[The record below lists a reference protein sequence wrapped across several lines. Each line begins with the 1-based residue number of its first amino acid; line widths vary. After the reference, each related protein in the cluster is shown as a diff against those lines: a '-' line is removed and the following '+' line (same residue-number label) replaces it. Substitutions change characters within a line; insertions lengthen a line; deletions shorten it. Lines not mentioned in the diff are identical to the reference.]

1 MPRRSKGPRLYLRT
15 GRVDARSG
23 RALPELYYI
32 RDGAREVG
40 TGCGPDRLRDAEQAL
55 AAYIAQKWTP
65 PQRATG
71 DGPSHPADVLVADV
85 LALYVR
91 ERAPQL
97 ADPVSTAGRVKA
109 LLTWWG
115 DKTVADVKR
124 STCQAYAAA
133 RAGQPFAR
141 ATKSEAPRLVTEQ
154 GARRELEDLSAAIGH
169 WHGEHP
175 LTVRPKVWLPLK
187 PESPRDALTRAQ
199 AAALL
204 KAALGWRKGPGG
216 RWRRLLGSARANRD
230 HLRRFVLIGLY
241 TGTRPGLIPRL
252 AWSESAHAPW
262 VDLATGVIYRRGR
275 AEREHRTKRRP
286 LVKLPRRLAAH
297 MARWKRLDEARAAR
311 ALAAAEAAG
320 DAAPAI
326 PNTVLHHGLN
336 PIAGRIRRGFRQI
349 AADAGLPPDVT
360 PHWMR
365 HTCATWLM
373 DAGVPIWEAAAFTG
387 MTPSTL
393 ERHYG
398 HHRPEHQERARKA
411 LSH

>member
-1 MPRRSKGPRLYLRT
+1 MPRRSKGPRLYLRR
-15 GRVDARSG
+15 GRIDARSG
-23 RALPELYYI
+23 RPLPDLYYI
-32 RDGAREVG
+32 RDGAREIG
-40 TGCGPDRLRDAEQAL
+40 TGCGPDRLPGAEQAL
-55 AAYIAQKWTP
+55 AAYIAEKWSP
-65 PQRATG
+65 PRRDSR
-71 DGPSHPADVLVADV
+71 DGPAHPADVLLADV

-97 ADPVSTAGRVKA
+97 SDPVSTAGRVKV

-115 DKTVADVKR
+115 AQTVADVKR
-124 STCQAYAAA
+124 STCQAYAAW

-141 ATKSEAPRLVTEQ
+141 STRAEQPRLVTEQ

-169 WHGEHP
+169 WHGEHT
-175 LTVRPKVWLPLK
+175 LTARPKVWLPLK

-204 KAALGWRKGPGG
+204 MAARGYRRNAKG
-216 RWRRLLGSARANRD
+216 RWERLGGSAAANRD

-252 AWSESAHAPW
+252 SWSESATSPW
-262 VDLATGVIYRRGR
+262 VDLEAGVIYRRGR

-286 LVKLPRRLAAH
+286 MVKLPRRLASH
-297 MARWKRLDEARAAR
+297 LARWAKLDAKRADRRLEAAK
-311 ALAAAEAAG
+311 AAG
-320 DAAPAI
+320 DKPPAT
-326 PNTVLHHGLN
+326 PNTVLHHGAN
-336 PIAGRIRRGFRQI
+336 PIAGRIRRGFRSI
-349 AADAGLPPDVT
+349 AKDAGLPAEVT

-373 DAGVPIWEAAAFTG
+373 EGGIEVWEAAAFTG

-398 HHRPEHQERARKA
+398 HHRPDHQERARAA
-411 LSH
+411 LR